1 MVSRIEMMRLL
12 IIGAGGHGR
21 TVAETVLLGRDYEL
35 TAFLDDAPDRVQRIG
50 ETPVWGPTSD
60 LVSCQG
66 RVDAVLVAIGRNEL
80 RESLHARVAALG
92 LPLATVVHPKA
103 IVSPSARIGPGCTVM
118 TGAIIGTQAQLD
130 EGVIINCGAIV
141 DHDCLV
147 EAFGHLG
154 VGACMSGGA
163 VLGRGAWMQ
172 AGSALGYGVRVP
184 KGRVLQPAEG
194 VAA

>member
-1 MVSRIEMMRLL
+1 MASPIEMMRLL

-21 TVAETVLLGRDYEL
+21 TVAEAVLLGREYEVV
-35 TAFLDDAPDRVQRIG
+35 AFLDDASDRVQHIG
-50 ETPVWGPTSD
+50 PIPVWGPTSE
-60 LVSCQG
+60 LASCLG
-66 RVDAVLVAIGRNEL
+66 RVDAVLVAIGRNAM

-103 IVSPSARIGPGCTVM
+103 IVAPSARIGPGCAVM
-118 TGAIIGTQAQLD
+118 AGAIIGTRARLK
-130 EGVIINCGAIV
+130 EGVIINCGAVV

-163 VLGRGAWMQ
+163 VLGHGAWMQ
-172 AGSALGYGVRVP
+172 AGSALGYGVKVP
-184 KGRVLQPAEG
+184 EGRVLQPAEG
-194 VAA
+194 VVA